1 MGEQAY
7 RERECIHRS
16 QGATGEYY
24 KGITYVK
31 CLQRLRSAAA
41 TRIAG
46 KVTAFFWADAA
57 QIMVWLCHDCAAE
70 VGLLEGEGQRPH
82 AFSQS

>member
-7 RERECIHRS
+7 RERECIHRV

-24 KGITYVK
+24 RGSIYVK
-31 CLQRLRSAAA
+31 SIQRLRSTEAL
-41 TRIAG
+41 RIAG

-57 QIMVWLCHDCAAE
+57 QIMVWLCRECAVEA
-70 VGLLEGEGQRPH
+70 GLLEGETNRPH